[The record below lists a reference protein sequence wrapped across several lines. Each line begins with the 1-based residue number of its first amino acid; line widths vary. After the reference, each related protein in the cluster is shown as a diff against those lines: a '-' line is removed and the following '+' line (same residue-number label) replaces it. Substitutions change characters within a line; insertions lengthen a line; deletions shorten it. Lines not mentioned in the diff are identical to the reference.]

1 MIHLITNAKIYAL
14 CGVDMLD
21 INPRFYE
28 VCGVDVIENGYVAWE
43 DGKIVS
49 VGPMAHMPAYPGA
62 AVHDCP
68 GYSVTPGF
76 VDAHCHIGMW
86 EDSLGFEGDDGNEST
101 GPITPQLRALDAVNP
116 QDRCFAEALAA
127 GVTTVVTGP
136 GSANPIA
143 GQFLAM
149 KTYGKRIDDMVLR
162 QPCAMKMAL
171 GENPKLVYG
180 KKGKAPQT
188 RMNTAAL
195 IRETLYA
202 AQEYGKK
209 REKGDGEFNLKY
221 ESLLPVL
228 SGELPVKFHAHR
240 ADDICTAMR
249 LAREFGLRY
258 SIEHA
263 TGALEILDILKEE
276 KIPINCGPCLTDR
289 SKPELK
295 DLSFATPAALLRA
308 GLPVATIT
316 DHPVTPEQYL
326 PLCASL
332 LLRHGVDEV
341 TALKTITLY
350 AARNC
355 GLEANVGCIAP
366 GMDADLAVFSHS
378 PLSLAASPVAMVAGG
393 AYIAQK

>member
-1 MIHLITNAKIYAL
+1 MNVITNARIYAL
-14 CGVDMLD
+14 CGKDMLD
-21 INPRFYE
+21 INPKFYE
-28 VCGVDVIENGYVAWE
+28 LSGVDVIENGYVAWE

-49 VGPMAHMPAYPGA
+49 AGAMTHMPAYPGA
-62 AVHDCP
+62 AVYDCP
-68 GYSVTPGF
+68 GCSVTPGF

-101 GPITPQLRALDAVNP
+101 DPITPQLRALDAVNP
-116 QDRCFAEALAA
+116 QDRCFTEALAA

-149 KTYGKRIDDMVLR
+149 KTYGKRIDDMVVR

-171 GENPKLVYG
+171 GENPKLVHG
-180 KKGKAPQT
+180 KKGKAPLT

-195 IRETLYA
+195 IRQALYA
-202 AQEYGKK
+202 AREYGEKRKK
-209 REKGDGEFNLKY
+209 GGEAFNLKH
-221 ESLLPVL
+221 EALLPVL
-228 SGELPVKFHAHR
+228 AGELPVKFHAHR

-249 LAREFGLRY
+249 IAREFHLRY

-263 TGALEILDILKEE
+263 TGALELMDILKEE

-295 DLSFATPAALLRA
+295 ELSFATPAALLDA
-308 GLPVATIT
+308 GIPVAAIT

-326 PLCASL
+326 PLCAGL
-332 LLRHGVDEV
+332 LLRQGVDEV

-355 GLEANVGCIAP
+355 GLEENAGCIAP
-366 GMDADLAVFSHS
+366 GMDADLAVFSHR
-378 PLSLAASPVAMVAGG
+378 PLSLEASPVAIVAGG